1 VNLQEE
7 RICIFGAL
15 HDTQSGRVDIERSRA
30 DVGLDKL
37 LQMSVIEVIQLD
49 CKCNSVHRGEQI

>member
-1 VNLQEE
+1 MGLIWRDLQEE
-7 RICIFGAL
+7 HICIFGAL

-37 LQMSVIEVIQLD
+37 LQMRHWSYTIGL
-49 CKCNSVHRGEQI
+49 